1 MPCDNGKIYRY
12 LYNSIFSLGATYDER
27 YNNFVKEFPIAI
39 AKGYDIDYFPNK
51 VESTLLMR
59 ALVFEQH
66 QIAQLLVNNGADVN
80 IVDASGQNAL
90 IKAAAS
96 GCSPEL
102 FAQIVSKT
110 TDVNHAD
117 KFGLTAFGAQC
128 KRHITT
134 LWDPDRSIH
143 LRRLHILLE
152 SGSDPDIDTS
162 WNKKYDYPKA
172 ERRRDFLLYY
182 ISHFQTLKTAKAH
195 EHVQECPIDYL
206 DVYF

>member
-1 MPCDNGKIYRY
+1 MR
-12 LYNSIFSLGATYDER
+12 LR
-27 YNNFVKEFPIAI
+27 
-39 AKGYDIDYFPNK
+39 
-51 VESTLLMR
+51 R
-59 ALVFEQH
+59 ALVYEQH
-66 QIAQLLVNNGADVN
+66 LIAQLLVNKGGDVN
-80 IVDASGQNAL
+80 IVDTSGQNAL

-128 KRHITT
+128 KRYITT

-172 ERRRDFLLYY
+172 EKLRDFLLSY
-182 ISHFQTLKTAKAH
+182 ISHFQSLQPEKPYQH
-195 EHVQECPIDYL
+195 EQEYPIDYI
-206 DVYF
+206 DCSF